1 MLKYQVKMGKPAF
14 SSLRARLLI
23 LVCLAVI
30 PALGLI
36 LYTAAE
42 QRRVAA
48 EEAQADAQWVAQL
61 IASDQERLIAETRQL
76 LLTLAHLPAV
86 QSDDFSACSA
96 LFAKL
101 LQQYPQYS
109 NLAVV
114 SPAGDI
120 TCSAL
125 SNSIPVSL
133 AGHPYIQRAIDERI
147 FSAGNYQVDEISNTP
162 TINFAYPVQDES
174 FRVKSVV
181 VAALDLHWLN
191 QVIGNSQLPDGAA
204 LIMIDRNQAILVH
217 YPNPGLWI
225 GQTVPE
231 DSQIRT
237 SLASAPEPK
246 VLHGLDGV
254 ERLYAFSPLRD
265 ITDTGFFI
273 GVGISQDQAFAR
285 ANRVLARDLRGLGIV
300 FGLALL
306 AAWLGGDIF
315 ILSQVR
321 SLLQATR
328 QLTDG
333 NLDVRSGVPY
343 GQGELGQLARSFDLM
358 TDALKQ
364 REIERKLAEDE
375 IIRHN
380 KSLTAINTITA
391 AVSSSLELPEILES
405 LKNLLVEQ
413 LNVPGGIILFYDE
426 TSEMLYVEAAW
437 GLPAAALSEF
447 KHFPATRFH
456 YQRVVQGNQSIVY
469 SDFRDV
475 RPFSTLRLASAR
487 PSWKSYLSVPL
498 LAKGRVQGVLDLFS
512 QQPVEF
518 SQDDVVL
525 FTALGQQVGVAIQNA
540 RLFEQIRTG
549 RRQLQMLSQQLL
561 EAQEGE
567 RRHIA
572 RELHDEIGQALT
584 AVKVNL
590 QSVKRL
596 TDRTELVSPLDDSI
610 DLVERTLQQVR
621 DLSLDLRPSLLDD
634 LGVVSALRWYIDR
647 QAQRAG
653 FEAKFITNLPEKRL
667 PPDLETTCFRVVQ
680 EALTNILRHAQAT
693 QVWIELREVETVL
706 ELTIR
711 DNGKGFDVGMVM
723 QHASGDLGLGILG
736 MQERVQLIG
745 GEITIQSTPTHG
757 TEVQVKFPILSEGS
771 IPLLLPARRSQA

>member
-1 MLKYQVKMGKPAF
+1 MGKLAF

-48 EEAQADAQWVAQL
+48 EDAQADAQWLAQL

-86 QSDDFSACSA
+86 QSEDPSACSS

-114 SPAGDI
+114 SPRGEI

-125 SNSIPVSL
+125 PNPVPVSL
-133 AGHPYIQRAIDERI
+133 AGQPYIQRAIDERI
-147 FSAGNYQVDEISNTP
+147 FSAGNYQIDELSNTP

-174 FRVKSVV
+174 YRVKSVV
-181 VAALDLHWLN
+181 VASLDLRWLN
-191 QVIGNSQLPDGAA
+191 QVIGNSQLPEGAA
-204 LIMIDRNQAILVH
+204 LIIIDRNEAVIVH
-217 YPNPGLWI
+217 HPHPERWI
-225 GQTVPE
+225 GKTVPE
-231 DSQIRT
+231 GSEIHSSISSTTPDPALIS
-237 SLASAPEPK
+237 
-246 VLHGLDGV
+246 GLDGV
-254 ERLYAFSPLRD
+254 KRLYAFKPLKD

-273 GVGISQDQAFAR
+273 GVGVSQEQAYAR
-285 ANRVLARDLRGLGIV
+285 ANQILFRDLRGLGIV

-306 AAWLGGDIF
+306 AAWLGGDLF
-315 ILSQVR
+315 ILGQVR

-328 QLTDG
+328 QLTNG
-333 NLDVRSGVPY
+333 NLDVRSGIPY
-343 GQGELGQLARSFDLM
+343 GQGELGQLAYSFDLM

-364 REIERKLAEDE
+364 REIERKQAEDE

-380 KSLTAINTITA
+380 KSLAAINTITA

-405 LKNLLVEQ
+405 LKNLLVEG

-426 TSEMLYVEAAW
+426 NNQMLNVEAAW

-447 KHFPATRFH
+447 KHFPASRFH
-456 YQRVVQGNQSIVY
+456 YASVVRDSQPVIY
-469 SDFRDV
+469 PDFREV
-475 RPFSTLRLASAR
+475 RPFSSIKLASSR
-487 PSWKSYLSVPL
+487 PTWKSYLCVPL
-498 LAKGRVQGVLDLFS
+498 LAKGKVQGVLDLFS
-512 QQPVEF
+512 EQPFEF
-518 SQDDVVL
+518 SNEDVVL

-540 RLFEQIRTG
+540 RLFEQNRTG

-561 EAQEGE
+561 EAQERE

-596 TDRTELVSPLDDSI
+596 TESSELTSPLNDSI
-610 DLVERTLQQVR
+610 GLVERTLQQVR

-653 FEAKFITNLPEKRL
+653 FEARFVTNLPEKRL
-667 PPDLETTCFRVVQ
+667 PSDLETTCFRVVQ

-693 QVWIELREVETVL
+693 EVWIELRQEETTLVL
-706 ELTIR
+706 SIR
-711 DNGKGFDVGMVM
+711 DNGIGFDVETVV
-723 QHASGDLGLGILG
+723 QNASGDLGLGILG
-736 MQERVQLIG
+736 MKERVQLIG
-745 GEITIQSTPTHG
+745 GEINIQSTQPHG
-757 TEVQVKFPILSEGS
+757 TEVLVKFPIVAEGS
-771 IPLLLPARRSQA
+771 VPLTLSTWGSEA

>member
-1 MLKYQVKMGKPAF
+1 MMGRLAF
-14 SSLRARLLI
+14 SSLRARLLV

-42 QRRVAA
+42 QRQLAA
-48 EEAQADAQWVAQL
+48 EDAQADAQYVAQL
-61 IASDQERLIAETRQL
+61 IAADQERLIAETRQL
-76 LLTLAHLPAV
+76 LLTLAHLPAI
-86 QSDDFSACSA
+86 QTDDFSACSA

-101 LQQYPQYS
+101 LEQYPQYS
-109 NLAVV
+109 NLVVV
-114 SPAGDI
+114 SPIGEI

-125 SNSIPVSL
+125 PNLNSVKLSEQ
-133 AGHPYIQRAIDERI
+133 AYIQRAIDERI
-147 FSAGNYQVDEISNTP
+147 FTAGNFQVDEISNIP
-162 TINFAYPVQDES
+162 TINFAYPVLDET
-174 FRVKSVV
+174 FQVNSVV
-181 VAALDLHWLN
+181 IAALDINWLN
-191 QVIGNSQLPDGAA
+191 QVISTSQLPEEAS
-204 LIMIDRNQAILVH
+204 LIIIDRNQVVIVH
-217 YPNPGLWI
+217 YPDPEAWI
-225 GQTVPE
+225 GKILPE
-231 DSQIRT
+231 ESEIHQVLT
-237 SLASAPEPK
+237 STSEPS
-246 VLHGLDGV
+246 VISGLDGV
-254 ERLYAFSPLRD
+254 NRLYASKPLRD

-273 GVGISQDQAFAR
+273 GVGISQEQAFSR
-285 ANRVLARDLRGLGIV
+285 ANQVLARDLRGLGFV

-306 AAWLGGDIF
+306 AAWLGGDLF
-315 ILSQVR
+315 ILGQVR

-328 QLTDG
+328 QLAGG
-333 NLDVRSGVPY
+333 NLDARTGIPY
-343 GQGELGQLARSFDLM
+343 KEGELGQLAQSFDLM

-364 REIERKLAEDE
+364 REVERKQAEDE

-380 KSLTAINTITA
+380 KSLTAINTVTA

-426 TSEMLYVEAAW
+426 TGGMLNVEAAW
-437 GLPAAALSEF
+437 GLPAAALSQF
-447 KHFPATRFH
+447 RHLPASRFH
-456 YQRVVQGNQSIVY
+456 YSKVVKDNQSVVY
-469 SDFRDV
+469 QDFRDV
-475 RPFSTLRLASAR
+475 RPFSSIRLANSR
-487 PSWKSYLSVPL
+487 PTWKSYLSVPL

-518 SQDDVVL
+518 SHDDVVL

-567 RRHIA
+567 RRNIA

-596 TDRTELVSPLDDSI
+596 TDRSELISPLDDSI
-610 DLVERTLQQVR
+610 ALVERTLQQVR

-653 FEAKFITNLPEKRL
+653 FDAKFFTNLPEKRL

-680 EALTNILRHAQAT
+680 EALTNILRHAKAS
-693 QVWIELREVETVL
+693 QVWIELQQVENEL
-706 ELTIR
+706 QLTIR
-711 DNGKGFDVGMVM
+711 DNGIGFEVASVM
-723 QHASGDLGLGILG
+723 QNPSGELGLGILG

-745 GEITIQSTPTHG
+745 GEISIQSAPNLG
-757 TEVQVKFPILSEGS
+757 TEVMVKFPIAADGTIPISLSS
-771 IPLLLPARRSQA
+771 WKSKV